1 MINFQTSFKRL
12 FLNSR
17 PTNVINYI
25 WYFSVLLKFIIFI
38 LSCDVAN
45 GEAKIKEGGTIVLTL
60 AAVYVAVFQIV
71 LAVAGTFILRRMPT
85 SFAVGFLLGSIIL
98 AAQQNIVIFASFRSF
113 YLPRN
118 KKSHK
123 VLSGFT
129 LFLSIV
135 YIIFALFLTTFRDA
149 VIVKRENMNA
159 RPSIESS
166 RVLEGEIRTSFSSMD
181 NTKDDEVA
189 KNGIIA

>member
-1 MINFQTSFKRL
+1 M
-12 FLNSR
+12 
-17 PTNVINYI
+17 
-25 WYFSVLLKFIIFI
+25 
-38 LSCDVAN
+38 
-45 GEAKIKEGGTIVLTL
+45 LTL

-71 LAVAGTFILRRMPT
+71 LAVSGTFILRRMPT

-159 RPSIESS
+159 RPSIECSG
-166 RVLEGEIRTSFSSMD
+166 VLEGEIRTSFSSMD